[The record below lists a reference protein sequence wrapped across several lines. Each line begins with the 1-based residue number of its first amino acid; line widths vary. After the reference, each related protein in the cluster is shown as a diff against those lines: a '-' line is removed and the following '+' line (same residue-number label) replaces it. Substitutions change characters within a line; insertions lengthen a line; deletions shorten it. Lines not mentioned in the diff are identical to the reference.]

1 MKLYAVTICINYAD
15 YLECAVRNARH
26 FDEWVVVTCKKDK
39 RTQELCKKH
48 GMKCVVSKLL
58 KPDGRDF
65 HAVHGKWNVI
75 NEGLEVVEKARNA
88 ACRPG
93 EASWA
98 LVLDADVLLPRHFR
112 ERLEAMPLVPG
123 TLYGAAGRKI
133 LDERVAFDQLK
144 ECEPWATL
152 VARNSNV
159 IGYFN
164 LFSLDKGVKR
174 YPSRKPGDKGGG
186 HDDWRFTHSFDAD
199 HKAFL
204 PMTVIH
210 TGWPGVNWDG
220 RKADSYEMRDA
231 ETRRLGDAE
240 RESLAPQVTSHKSPI
255 TTAAV
260 IGYFPG
266 NRWLEVVKGCAK
278 VWLVDQF
285 QVHAKS
291 GDPVVEADRV
301 VLRGLFEKETAGMSN
316 LTLAGAHGV
325 EELAAI
331 QDDSLD
337 LLYLPGEV
345 APDMLARILPY
356 WRAKL
361 KDGAVVCGDLYG
373 HPYWP
378 EATYSIALLLGTPDE
393 VTPEGRWR
401 KVMRAEDW
409 KVACADAQPSTFN
422 AQLGVALVNRTKE
435 NIAKLVLSLHSV
447 RRHWAGPVAV
457 LHWGDEDPSLT
468 ISCARLGAELWN
480 VGEAPEEDE
489 DDDDWLSM
497 AAGMVPFEKALVLQP
512 GMIAVSALDRVFS
525 MAGSPLGLEPELMPL
540 LVKGGRV
547 SAANTD
553 AIAVCAGSPDT
564 WSDEKWQAWS
574 ETEAAA
580 GVELAGV
587 IATPLDAAIVSV
599 VTPDE
604 APDFERAWLSWKFP
618 PGTPVVLVLAGMRRS
633 EFWLDANPVAP
644 TVIELPAGAADDGK
658 AVLDAVMNAT
668 DRRRLIF
675 LPPTAMPMP
684 GASLITGTVFVHHP
698 TPAKQKNREISLPFF
713 GSVERE
719 AAGRV
724 LEQSGAIV
732 RGGICGVVFRA
743 AEAGGGLPAV
753 DMRRMGWQVTSWMRY
768 TGGRVGV

>member
-15 YLECAVRNARH
+15 YLECAVRNVRH
-26 FDEWVVVTCKKDK
+26 FDEWVVVTCKRDK

-58 KPDGRDF
+58 KPDGKDF

-75 NEGLEVVEKARNA
+75 NEGLEMVEKARDA
-88 ACRPG
+88 ACLPG

-112 ERLEAMPLVPG
+112 ERLEALPLVPG
-123 TLYGAAGRKI
+123 TLYGVSGRKI
-133 LDERVAFDQLK
+133 LDEHVGFDQLK
-144 ECEPWATL
+144 ECEPWVTL

-164 LFSLDKGVKR
+164 LFSLDKGAKR
-174 YPSRKPGDKGGG
+174 YPTRKPGDEHGG
-186 HDDWRFTHSFDAD
+186 HDDWRFTASFDAD

-220 RKADSYEMRDA
+220 RKAEQFGENGNFPANSQ
-231 ETRRLGDAE
+231 LLPPKGG
-240 RESLAPQVTSHKSPI
+240 
-255 TTAAV
+255 TTNAAV

-266 NRWLEVVKGCAK
+266 NRWREVVEGCAK

-285 QVHAKS
+285 QVHSKS
-291 GDPVVEADRV
+291 ADPMVEADRA
-301 VLRGLFEKETAGMSN
+301 VLRGLFENETAGISN

-331 QDDSLD
+331 PDGSLD

-345 APDMLARILPY
+345 APDMLSRVLPH

-378 EATYSIALLLGTPDE
+378 EATYSVALLLGTPDE
-393 VTPEGRWR
+393 VKPEGRWR

-409 KVACADAQPSTFN
+409 KVASALHSQPSTFN
-422 AQLGVALVNRTKE
+422 PQLGVALVNRTKE
-435 NIAKLVLSLHSV
+435 SIEKLVLSLHSV
-447 RRHWAGPVAV
+447 RRYWAGPVAV

-468 ISCARLGAELWN
+468 IACVRLGAELWN
-480 VGEAPEEDE
+480 VGEAPEDE
-489 DDDDWLSM
+489 DWLAM

-512 GMIAVSALDRVFS
+512 GMIAVLALERVFS
-525 MAGSPLGLEPELMPL
+525 VAGRPIGMEPIPL

-547 SAANTD
+547 SAVDTD
-553 AIAVCAGSPDT
+553 AVSVCTGSPDS
-564 WSDEKWQAWS
+564 WEEEKWQAWS
-574 ETEAAA
+574 EVEAGACVVMA
-580 GVELAGV
+580 GEV
-587 IATPLDAAIVSV
+587 ATPPDVAIVSV

-604 APDFERAWLSWKFP
+604 VPDFERAWLSWKFS
-618 PGTPVVLVLAGMRRS
+618 PGTPVVLVLAGMRRGD
-633 EFWLDANPVAP
+633 FWLAANPTTP
-644 TVIELPAGAADDGK
+644 IVIELPAGAVDDGK
-658 AVLDAVMNAT
+658 AVLDA
-668 DRRRLIF
+668 RRASAFRMEE
-675 LPPTAMPMP
+675 APM
-684 GASLITGTVFVHHP
+684 AH
-698 TPAKQKNREISLPFF
+698 
-713 GSVERE
+713 
-719 AAGRV
+719 
-724 LEQSGAIV
+724 
-732 RGGICGVVFRA
+732 
-743 AEAGGGLPAV
+743 
-753 DMRRMGWQVTSWMRY
+753 TSSA
-768 TGGRVGV
+768 